1 MSIPSQP
8 LLQSAKY
15 SIFAVFSK
23 DAIFSHVVS
32 GPIVYRLGHGLF
44 KAGSGVRLPVG
55 SKFPKEID
63 DFKTQKYLR
72 FERVE
77 SRSATARGGVAE
89 FFSRKISV
97 TDSP

>member
-55 SKFPKEID
+55 SK
-63 DFKTQKYLR
+63 
-72 FERVE
+72 
-77 SRSATARGGVAE
+77 
-89 FFSRKISV
+89 
-97 TDSP
+97 